1 MKHSTIEPHTRT
13 SRQAAKSGQE
23 TIAGTVHGEPS
34 KMTVY
39 GPAGQETAGAA
50 LTAWNLI
57 AGAIVLLA
65 TLALTFLN
73 DIQAA
78 DMDQQAIENVI
89 EALTTPAPD
98 APAGE

>member
-1 MKHSTIEPHTRT
+1 MKHSTIESHTRT
-13 SRQAAKSGQE
+13 FRQAAKSGQE
-23 TIAGTVHGEPS
+23 TTAGTVHGEPS

-39 GPAGQETAGAA
+39 GPAWQETAGAA
-50 LTAWNLI
+50 LTTWNLI

-89 EALTTPAPD
+89 ETLTTPAPD

>member
-1 MKHSTIEPHTRT
+1 MKHSTIESHTRT
-13 SRQAAKSGQE
+13 FRQAAKSGQE
-23 TIAGTVHGEPS
+23 TNAGTVHGEPS

-39 GPAGQETAGAA
+39 GHAGQETGAA
-50 LTAWNLI
+50 LTTWNLI

-89 EALTTPAPD
+89 ETLTTPAPD